1 MCKPRMVRATWDG
14 FFSKK
19 ETTEVFE
26 WSTGTM
32 RWCSILLVSHSV
44 HVHSSLPPQFR
55 DEFSFHQ
62 FNVCLC
68 VHSYWVSISILEPVW
83 PDNAIT
89 TNAHHTV
96 TFSRLSGRYWC
107 SWDWAKKRIF
117 CLFTWPP
124 RVQIFIVTEKK
135 WSPRNQDSLRSA
147 DWWFAQRHVSQPY
160 LNRSEVV
167 KSVFCR
173 KQINILV
180 HCAHI
185 LSAWNVCRLRQ
196 TSCGFPWWLL
206 QTLSHRHNEIFCP
219 DWPWP
224 ATATFNG
231 TLYTSRLPEFVQK
244 ALCCG
249 TFWSISSWKPS

>member
-167 KSVFCR
+167 KSVFCTETD
-173 KQINILV
+173 KYPGALCAYPIGLKCLSPEANILWISLV
-180 HCAHI
+180 TAPNI
-185 LSAWNVCRLRQ
+185 VSQTQWDFLS
-196 TSCGFPWWLL
+196 WLTVAGDCDL
-206 QTLSHRHNEIFCP
+206 
-219 DWPWP
+219 
-224 ATATFNG
+224 
-231 TLYTSRLPEFVQK
+231 
-244 ALCCG
+244 
-249 TFWSISSWKPS
+249 